1 MRDPRWLPD
10 VRVAVPIMLAALLAG
25 PAHADLSGNI
35 AAVSDYRF
43 RGISQ
48 SDGGPAAQA
57 SVAYDHPT
65 GLFAGVFA
73 STVDFSGAFHADVE
87 TFVQAGFARRVRPE
101 LSWELGGGCYAYPR
115 ANLDWNYCEVFLGAA
130 WREVTARVHYTS
142 DYLNRGAR
150 ATYVEVNARHA
161 LNERIAL
168 VGHVGSWHSDGDGRL
183 ATPSSRLDVR
193 VGVTFDLGV
202 VNLEISG
209 VATDIPNAECPAG
222 PNNCKPGAVV
232 AISRSF

>member
-1 MRDPRWLPD
+1 VL
-10 VRVAVPIMLAALLAG
+10 AVLLAG
-25 PAHADLSGNI
+25 PAHAELSGNI

-57 SVAYDHPT
+57 SIAYDHPT
-65 GLFAGVFA
+65 GLFAGLFA
-73 STVDFSGAFHADVE
+73 STVDFSGAFQADVE
-87 TFVQAGFARRVRPE
+87 TFVQAGVARRVHPE
-101 LSWELGGGCYAYPR
+101 LSWELGAGCYAYLG
-115 ANLDWNYCEVFLGAA
+115 ANLDWNYCEAFLGVA
-130 WREVTARVHYTS
+130 WREVTTRVHYTP

-150 ATYVEVNARHA
+150 TTSVEVNARHA
-161 LNERIAL
+161 LNERIAV
-168 VGHVGSWHSDGDGRL
+168 VGHVGFWHSEGGGRL

-209 VATDIPNAECPAG
+209 VATNIPNAECPAG
-222 PNNCKPGAVV
+222 PNNCKPGMVA